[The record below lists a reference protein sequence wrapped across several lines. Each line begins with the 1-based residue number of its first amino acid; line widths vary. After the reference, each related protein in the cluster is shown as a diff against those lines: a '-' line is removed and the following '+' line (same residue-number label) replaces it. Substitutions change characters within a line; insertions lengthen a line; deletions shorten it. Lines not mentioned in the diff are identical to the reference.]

1 MDYKEKYEAWR
12 NSPHVPETV
21 KFELNELAGDDRE
34 LRLRFAQDL
43 KFGTAGLRGLLGAGT
58 NRMNLCTVGWITAGI
73 AKYML
78 QNRLDRRGVVIGR
91 DSRLYSRDF
100 AEYAARV
107 FAGLGVRVYLF
118 DDIRPTAE
126 VSFAVRT
133 FGAAFGVN
141 VTASHNPK
149 DYNGY
154 KVYGADGVQITE
166 EMAAKITESAGG
178 DMIAPVCL
186 CDLAPAMDVGLVEL
200 IGPELD
206 EAYLR
211 AVEACAVMPAPRGK
225 NACKSVYTPLYGSGY
240 KLVPEILRRR
250 GVNVVTCAQHM
261 RPNGNFP
268 GANPPNPEE
277 LRAFGPAL
285 ALAEAEG
292 ADVVLGTDPDA
303 DRLGAV
309 IRQGGAFTPL
319 TGNQIGVLLL
329 EHILRKKSEAGR
341 LPAKGFAVKSV
352 VSTGLAQPICDKY
365 GVRLEQ
371 VPVGFKYTGE
381 KIGLL
386 EDGGDETF
394 LFGFEESS
402 GFLGGSYT
410 RDKDAVYGAMQF
422 AELALDCKNQGITV
436 LDRLDALY
444 AEFGYYTE
452 KTFGLS
458 LDPAEGAARL
468 KQAMDGLRACPPKQI
483 GGCAVE
489 RVTDYMSGVDGLPKS
504 DVLAFRLAGGTRLIL
519 RPSGTEPKVKIY
531 VLYQAQTKADAAAR
545 IEALAAAAKELIGL

>member
-91 DSRLYSRDF
+91 DSRLFSRDF

-133 FGAAFGVN
+133 LGAAFGVN

-206 EAYLR
+206 EA
-211 AVEACAVMPAPRGK
+211 
-225 NACKSVYTPLYGSGY
+225 
-240 KLVPEILRRR
+240 
-250 GVNVVTCAQHM
+250 
-261 RPNGNFP
+261 
-268 GANPPNPEE
+268 
-277 LRAFGPAL
+277 
-285 ALAEAEG
+285 
-292 ADVVLGTDPDA
+292 
-303 DRLGAV
+303 
-309 IRQGGAFTPL
+309 
-319 TGNQIGVLLL
+319 
-329 EHILRKKSEAGR
+329 
-341 LPAKGFAVKSV
+341 
-352 VSTGLAQPICDKY
+352 
-365 GVRLEQ
+365 
-371 VPVGFKYTGE
+371 
-381 KIGLL
+381 
-386 EDGGDETF
+386 
-394 LFGFEESS
+394 
-402 GFLGGSYT
+402 
-410 RDKDAVYGAMQF
+410 
-422 AELALDCKNQGITV
+422 
-436 LDRLDALY
+436 
-444 AEFGYYTE
+444 
-452 KTFGLS
+452 
-458 LDPAEGAARL
+458 
-468 KQAMDGLRACPPKQI
+468 
-483 GGCAVE
+483 
-489 RVTDYMSGVDGLPKS
+489 
-504 DVLAFRLAGGTRLIL
+504 
-519 RPSGTEPKVKIY
+519 
-531 VLYQAQTKADAAAR
+531 
-545 IEALAAAAKELIGL
+545 

>member
-91 DSRLYSRDF
+91 DSRLFSRDF

-133 FGAAFGVN
+133 LGAAFGVN

-186 CDLAPAMDVGLVEL
+186 CDLCAGHGRGPRGADRAGAGRSLPARGRGLR
-200 IGPELD
+200 GY
-206 EAYLR
+206 AR
-211 AVEACAVMPAPRGK
+211 APRK
-225 NACKSVYTPLYGSGY
+225 KRVQNCIYSPVRQRVQT
-240 KLVPEILRRR
+240 
-250 GVNVVTCAQHM
+250 
-261 RPNGNFP
+261 
-268 GANPPNPEE
+268 
-277 LRAFGPAL
+277 RA
-285 ALAEAEG
+285 
-292 ADVVLGTDPDA
+292 
-303 DRLGAV
+303 
-309 IRQGGAFTPL
+309 
-319 TGNQIGVLLL
+319 
-329 EHILRKKSEAGR
+329 
-341 LPAKGFAVKSV
+341 
-352 VSTGLAQPICDKY
+352 
-365 GVRLEQ
+365 
-371 VPVGFKYTGE
+371 
-381 KIGLL
+381 
-386 EDGGDETF
+386 
-394 LFGFEESS
+394 
-402 GFLGGSYT
+402 
-410 RDKDAVYGAMQF
+410 
-422 AELALDCKNQGITV
+422 
-436 LDRLDALY
+436 
-444 AEFGYYTE
+444 
-452 KTFGLS
+452 
-458 LDPAEGAARL
+458 
-468 KQAMDGLRACPPKQI
+468 
-483 GGCAVE
+483 
-489 RVTDYMSGVDGLPKS
+489 
-504 DVLAFRLAGGTRLIL
+504 
-519 RPSGTEPKVKIY
+519 
-531 VLYQAQTKADAAAR
+531 
-545 IEALAAAAKELIGL
+545 